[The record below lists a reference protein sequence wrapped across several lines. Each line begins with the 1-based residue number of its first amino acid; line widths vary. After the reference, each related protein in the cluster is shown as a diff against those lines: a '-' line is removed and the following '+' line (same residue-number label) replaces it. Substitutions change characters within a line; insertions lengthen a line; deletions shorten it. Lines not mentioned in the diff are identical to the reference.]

1 MPNFSIEIPI
11 DADASLAWEIWSDFQ
26 NFDRI
31 LPIKIQGGT
40 DSNEPGA
47 VRIFE
52 MNSSIVVERLENR
65 DEQLK
70 QQIVSALTHFL
81 PIQNLVTSTKILEKE
96 SGVILSFEQ
105 SYLSCSLSVETTEE
119 ILTGICQTVA
129 GALEGAAKRKKEGIE
144 AETHESPPLNINRP
158 APEFCLQDQHGKEH
172 SLADHRGKWL
182 LLACYFADE
191 TFA

>member
-47 VRIFE
+47 VRILE

-65 DEQLK
+65 NEQLK
-70 QQIVSALTHFL
+70 QQIVSALNHFL
-81 PIQNLVTSTKILEKE
+81 PIQNLVTNKYKD
-96 SGVILSFEQ
+96 
-105 SYLSCSLSVETTEE
+105 
-119 ILTGICQTVA
+119 TG
-129 GALEGAAKRKKEGIE
+129 
-144 AETHESPPLNINRP
+144 
-158 APEFCLQDQHGKEH
+158 
-172 SLADHRGKWL
+172 
-182 LLACYFADE
+182 
-191 TFA
+191 